1 MRSRNIYE
9 RRTFVVA
16 VVFIFAVAGAAA
28 AFGAQAL
35 ESTNGNALTGNVYLT
50 SDYGQVWGFNGSG
63 QNPTWEAATLTTSGH
78 SVVASFAAGFNVTHV
93 VLFQKNPKYDVQS
106 LQNTSYLYSTL
117 NVGTAVDNATSVA
130 AADTYN
136 LTYASLVFGTQ
147 INSTSLHS
155 AGAKSVIQGNAYATE
170 VYYTSGTNNLN
181 QSEQLDYFGVGSTS
195 YTDYA
200 SIVID
205 LSSTGISSSNHLSLT
220 VSQDF
225 QQPMNVNLITL
236 YQSVIV
242 IVGVALIGLVIIAMP
257 RMSTGGR

>member
-9 RRTFVVA
+9 RRTFVVL

-35 ESTNGNALTGNVYLT
+35 ESTNGNALSGNVYLT
-50 SDYGQVWGFNGSG
+50 ADYGQVWGYNGTG
-63 QNPTWEAATLTTSGH
+63 HNPIWEAATLTTSGH
-78 SVVASFAAGFNVTHV
+78 SVVASFAAGFNATNIV
-93 VLFQKNPKYDVQS
+93 VFEKNPTYDVQG

-117 NVGTAVDNATSVA
+117 NVGTAVLNETSIA
-130 AADTYN
+130 KADTFN

-155 AGAKSVIQGNAYATE
+155 AGAKSVIPGNAYATQ
-170 VYYTSGTNNLN
+170 VYYTSSANNLN
-181 QSEQLDYFGVGSTS
+181 QTEQLDYFGVGATS
-195 YTDYA
+195 YTDFA

-205 LSSTGISSSNHLSLT
+205 MSSTGISSTNHLSLT

-225 QQPMNVNLITL
+225 QQPMNVNLITV
-236 YQSVIV
+236 YQVVI
-242 IVGVALIGLVIIAMP
+242 ILVGVALIGLVIIAMP